1 MLAFALNPGFLLI
14 VAALIL
20 LAAPRNAR
28 PIIMGVAAL
37 AAIWLM
43 LGGQFGVRSAMAQM
57 GLPVVLLN
65 LDALNRI
72 FGIAMLRGESLG
84 MPVQFNNFRD

>member
-1 MLAFALNPGFLLI
+1 VRAFALNPGFLLLL
-14 VAALIL
+14 AALISL
-20 LAAPRNAR
+20 GAPRSVR
-28 PIIMGVAAL
+28 PPLMGGAGF

-65 LDALNRI
+65 LDAILTKN
-72 FGIAMLRGESLG
+72 
-84 MPVQFNNFRD
+84 